1 MNLADS
7 KEAINK
13 VCERF
18 HRAYDEILGCLTK
31 HIFENEDTAYNNICR
46 GIRLLIYHRSKNA
59 TDGLRI
65 KDEAFD
71 VMIENNLPAPLKE
84 CWVENNLYDFE
95 YYIANIFWPKVID
108 KFLRMPSVEIAQDMI
123 KDETAWDVIID
134 KAEKSLNVGN
144 DLQQEI
150 CNALIGQTVMT
161 RYKNEFHK
169 IASVDFRHNPTE
181 LVRVSILESKS

>member
-95 YYIANIFWPKVID
+95 YYITNVFWPKVID
-108 KFLRMPSVEIAQDMI
+108 KFLRRPPVMPSVESAQDMI

-134 KAEKSLNVGN
+134 KRILTC
-144 DLQQEI
+144 LI
-150 CNALIGQTVMT
+150 C
-161 RYKNEFHK
+161 
-169 IASVDFRHNPTE
+169 HNPSPKFKSKVQVG
-181 LVRVSILESKS
+181 LKSKSKVHVKYKL

>member
-71 VMIENNLPAPLKE
+71 VMMENNLPAPLEE
-84 CWVENNLYDFE
+84 CWVENNLYDF
-95 YYIANIFWPKVID
+95 YLIV
-108 KFLRMPSVEIAQDMI
+108 VEIEI
-123 KDETAWDVIID
+123 F
-134 KAEKSLNVGN
+134 KALKLLAN
-144 DLQQEI
+144 
-150 CNALIGQTVMT
+150 
-161 RYKNEFHK
+161 
-169 IASVDFRHNPTE
+169 
-181 LVRVSILESKS
+181 